1 MIEAQV
7 NFVQFGACERT
18 MLKNVRMVSD
28 SDMRDGEWFP
38 LWTRRVAI
46 PDPDSDNQHP
56 QHMKSKY
63 DL

>member
-1 MIEAQV
+1 V
-7 NFVQFGACERT
+7 
-18 MLKNVRMVSD
+18 
-28 SDMRDGEWFP
+28 RDGEWFP

-63 DL
+63 DLYYWLRS